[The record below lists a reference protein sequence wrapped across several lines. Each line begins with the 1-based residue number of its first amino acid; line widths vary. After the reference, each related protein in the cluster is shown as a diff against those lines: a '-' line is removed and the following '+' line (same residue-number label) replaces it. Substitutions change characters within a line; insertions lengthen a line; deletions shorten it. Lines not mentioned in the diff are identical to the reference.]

1 MSPSPLLQ
9 LPNTY
14 RAFFGA
20 FSSLRPFQRE
30 VIGPILNGQDVILQ
44 AATGSGKTEAVL
56 APCLERV
63 VTTAGAEAVL
73 YIVPTR
79 ALVHDLRRRLEP
91 IIHERLELRLGVRTG
106 DVKRVPTGLTAVVL
120 TTPESLD
127 VMLGSTNR
135 EIQAFLSRVRMLI
148 IDEVHQLLYGYR
160 GCHLAA
166 VLQRLGQRSKTRL
179 QKIALSATLAGP
191 EAIRATLGLQPDA
204 VWISSPVQRQIQP
217 HFIHLKREDEEIVAF
232 LNDLANRFGCRKV
245 LLFANSRSP

>member
-120 TTPESLD
+120 PRC
-127 VMLGSTNR
+127 STVP
-135 EIQAFLSRVRMLI
+135 L
-148 IDEVHQLLYGYR
+148 
-160 GCHLAA
+160 C
-166 VLQRLGQRSKTRL
+166 
-179 QKIALSATLAGP
+179 
-191 EAIRATLGLQPDA
+191 
-204 VWISSPVQRQIQP
+204 
-217 HFIHLKREDEEIVAF
+217 
-232 LNDLANRFGCRKV
+232 
-245 LLFANSRSP
+245 